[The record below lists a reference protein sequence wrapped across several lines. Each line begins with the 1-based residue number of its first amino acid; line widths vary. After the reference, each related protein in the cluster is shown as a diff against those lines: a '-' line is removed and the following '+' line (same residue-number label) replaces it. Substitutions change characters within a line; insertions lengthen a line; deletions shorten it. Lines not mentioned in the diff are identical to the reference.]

1 MNTCGISVVIT
12 SEFSA
17 NLFCKIFSPSKKKKG
32 QRDHPFSV
40 YAKFSEKLKSCYP
53 ISIMSYLT
61 FLTNIVSFSESFAL
75 LLNG

>member
-17 NLFCKIFSPSKKKKG
+17 NLFCEIFSPSKKKKQQKNKG

-40 YAKFSEKLKSCYP
+40 YAKFSEKPKTCYP
-53 ISIMSYLT
+53 ISITSYLM
-61 FLTNIVSFSESFAL
+61 FLTNIVSFLRSY
-75 LLNG
+75 